1 MRYKSKS
8 NCIVLFNHN
17 KDTSGGGEGAEVVY
31 ALRNN
36 DELATLILDNI
47 GEAGQIKRK
56 IYQRRLP
63 EDPNKDYYFI
73 IRDTA
78 NLESLLIEYGFIDN
92 PRDAIKLENNL
103 TDYVEG
109 VVKALAEYTNT
120 PYTAPNQSVNY
131 YTVQNGD
138 TLYKIASRFNTT
150 VAELRRINNL
160 TTDTLQVGQKLII
173 SEVPVAPT
181 NTYTVQRGD
190 TLYKIAN
197 QFNTT
202 VAELKRLNN
211 LTTDT
216 LQVGQELIIAETPS
230 TPTNTYTV
238 QKGDTL
244 YGIASAYGISVQE
257 LKNLNNLTSNSISI
271 GQQLIV
277 PSTDIELPPIT
288 PPDADQNYII
298 YIVQKGDSLWSI
310 SRKFNITIPELLEI
324 NNMTSAN
331 LQIGDTLKI
340 PTTET
345 STPSQKTYIV
355 KNGDTLWSIA
365 KENNISV
372 SELKEANNLENNLLS
387 IGQQLIIP

>member
-1 MRYKSKS
+1 M
-8 NCIVLFNHN
+8 
-17 KDTSGGGEGAEVVY
+17 
-31 ALRNN
+31 
-36 DELATLILDNI
+36 
-47 GEAGQIKRK
+47 
-56 IYQRRLP
+56 
-63 EDPNKDYYFI
+63 
-73 IRDTA
+73 
-78 NLESLLIEYGFIDN
+78 
-92 PRDAIKLENNL
+92 
-103 TDYVEG
+103 
-109 VVKALAEYTNT
+109 
-120 PYTAPNQSVNY
+120 NY

-216 LQVGQELIIAETPS
+216 LQVGQELIITETPS